1 MNQPTTNQQGGTK
14 MKVISQDGKRT
25 MLYIGC
31 TCLKE
36 GIGDTTYIVFFAKK
50 GMPQVM
56 AVYDNE
62 EKAKNILMEIAHQA
76 ESDRDFCHMPE

>member
-1 MNQPTTNQQGGTK
+1 

-36 GIGDTTYIVFFAKK
+36 GIGDTTYIFFFAEK

-62 EKAKNILMEIAHQA
+62 DKVKNIIKEIALNA
-76 ESDRDFCHMPE
+76 ESGRDFYYMPD